1 MMADIK
7 KFLDQAGVGVLWSRI
22 ADELKDKQT
31 AIDAVKTQAETNAGK
46 ITTLEGKVDNLEKNA
61 YDDTEVRG
69 LISANST
76 NIATNTAAIATLNG
90 DANTEGSVSKKV
102 AEGIASVVAGA
113 DASFDTL
120 KEIADWIVNDTTG
133 AASMANKIKAL
144 EGLVGNTAVATQIA
158 NAIEAALKVDGVD
171 KYALASDLTALAGR
185 VATLEGAS
193 HTHDNKALLDTYT
206 QTEANLADAV
216 AKKHSHSN
224 KTILDGITDA
234 KITAWDSAESNAKT
248 YTDTEIAKI
257 QALTESEIDAAIASA
272 TSAT

>member
-1 MMADIK
+1 MADIK

-31 AIDAVKTQAETNAGK
+31 AIDAVKATAEANTGK
-46 ITTLEGKVDNLEKNA
+46 ITTLEGRVDNLEKNA

-69 LISANST
+69 LISTNST

-90 DANTEGSVSKKV
+90 DANVEGSVSKKV

-120 KEIADWIVNDTTG
+120 KEIADWITNDVTG
-133 AASMANKIKAL
+133 AASMANKISAL
-144 EGLVGNTAVATQIA
+144 ETLVGNTAVATQIA
-158 NAIEAALKVDGVD
+158 NAIETALKIDGVD

-185 VATLEGAS
+185 VATLEGNS

-206 QTEANLADAV
+206 QTEVDLADAV
-216 AKKHSHSN
+216 AKKHNHSN
-224 KTILDGITDA
+224 KSILDAITDA
-234 KITAWDSAESNAKT
+234 KVAAWDTAESNANT

-257 QALTESEIDAAIASA
+257 QALTESEIDAAIAQA
-272 TSAT
+272 TSTT

>member
-1 MMADIK
+1 MADIK
-7 KFLDQAGVGVLWSRI
+7 KFLDQAGVSVLWSRI
-22 ADELKDKQT
+22 SDELEAKQT
-31 AIDAVKTQAETNAGK
+31 AIDTVKTQSDTNKSDIATMKGQ
-46 ITTLEGKVDNLEKNA
+46 IAALEENA

-69 LISANST
+69 LIS
-76 NIATNTAAIATLNG
+76 TNTSNITTNANAIATLNG

-120 KEIADWIVNDTTG
+120 KEIADWILNDTTG
-133 AASMANKIKAL
+133 AASMANKISAL

-171 KYALASDLTALAGR
+171 KYALASDLTTLAGR
-185 VATLEGAS
+185 VSTLEGTA
-193 HTHDNKALLDTYT
+193 HTHANKALLDTYT
-206 QTEANLADAV
+206 QTEADLADAV
-216 AKKHSHSN
+216 AKKHNHAN
-224 KTILDGITDA
+224 KAILDAITDV
-234 KITAWDSAESNAKT
+234 KVSAWDNAESNANT

>member
-1 MMADIK
+1 MADIK
-7 KFLDQAGVGVLWSRI
+7 KFLDQAGVSTLWSRI
-22 ADELKDKQT
+22 TTELENK
-31 AIDAVKTQAETNAGK
+31 
-46 ITTLEGKVDNLEKNA
+46 A
-61 YDDTEVRG
+61 YNDSELRG
-69 LISANST
+69 LIKANT
-76 NIATNTAAIATLNG
+76 DAITILNG
-90 DANTEGSVSKKV
+90 DGAVEGSVTKKV

-144 EGLVGNTAVATQIA
+144 ETLVGDTAVATQIA
-158 NAIEAALKVDGVD
+158 NAIEAALKIDGVD
-171 KYALASDLTALAGR
+171 KYALASELTALAEK

-206 QTEANLADAV
+206 QTETDLADAV
-216 AKKHSHSN
+216 AKKHDHVN
-224 KTILDGITDA
+224 KSILDTITDVKVA
-234 KITAWDSAESNAKT
+234 AWDAAESNANS

-257 QALTESEIDAAIASA
+257 QALTESEIDAAIAQA

>member
-1 MMADIK
+1 MADIR
-7 KFLDQAGVGVLWSRI
+7 KFLDQAGVSTLWSRI
-22 ADELKDKQT
+22 SDELEAKQT
-31 AIDAVKTQAETNAGK
+31 AINEVKAQSDTNK
-46 ITTLEGKVDNLEKNA
+46 SDITTMKGQIAALEAGT
-61 YDDTEVRG
+61 YDDTEVRN
-69 LISANST
+69 LISANT
-76 NIATNTAAIATLNG
+76 DNITANANAITVLNG
-90 DANTEGSVSKKV
+90 DAATEGSVSKKV

-133 AASMANKIKAL
+133 AASMANKISAL
-144 EGLVGNTAVATQIA
+144 ETLVGNTAVATQIA

-206 QTEANLADAV
+206 QTEADLADAV
-216 AKKHSHSN
+216 AKKHNHAN
-224 KTILDGITDA
+224 KSILDAITDTKVA
-234 KITAWDSAESNAKT
+234 AWDTAESNANT

>member
-1 MMADIK
+1 MADIK
-7 KFLDQAGVGVLWSRI
+7 KFLDQAGVSTLWSRI
-22 ADELKDKQT
+22 TTELESK
-31 AIDAVKTQAETNAGK
+31 
-46 ITTLEGKVDNLEKNA
+46 A
-61 YDDTEVRG
+61 YNDSELRG
-69 LISANST
+69 LIKANT
-76 NIATNTAAIATLNG
+76 DAITILNG
-90 DANTEGSVSKKV
+90 DGAVEGSVTKKV

-120 KEIADWIVNDTTG
+120 KEIADWILNDTTG

-158 NAIEAALKVDGVD
+158 NAIEAALKIDGVD
-171 KYALASDLTALAGR
+171 KYALAADLTALAGQ

-206 QTEANLADAV
+206 QTETDLADAV
-216 AKKHSHSN
+216 AKKHDHVN
-224 KTILDGITDA
+224 KSILDAITDVKVA
-234 KITAWDSAESNAKT
+234 AWDAAESNANS

-257 QALTESEIDAAIASA
+257 QALTESEIDAAIAGA

>member
-1 MMADIK
+1 MADIK
-7 KFLDQAGVGVLWSRI
+7 KFLDQAGVSVLWSRI
-22 ADELKDKQT
+22 ADELENKQT
-31 AIDAVKTQAETNAGK
+31 AIDAVKTKAETNAEK
-46 ITTLEGKVDNLEKNA
+46 ITTLEGKVGTLEKNQ

-69 LISANST
+69 LISTNSG

-102 AEGIASVVAGA
+102 AEGIASIVAGA

-133 AASMANKIKAL
+133 AASMANKISAL
-144 EGLVGNTAVATQIA
+144 ETLVGNTAVATQIA
-158 NAIEAALKVDGVD
+158 NAIETALKVDGVD
-171 KYALASDLTALAGR
+171 KYALASDLTALVGR

-206 QTEANLADAV
+206 QTEADLADAV
-216 AKKHSHSN
+216 AKKHNHAN
-224 KTILDGITDA
+224 KTILDTITDV
-234 KITAWDSAESNAKT
+234 KVTAWDAAESNANT

-257 QALTESEIDAAIASA
+257 QALTKSEIDAAIAEA

>member
-1 MMADIK
+1 MADIK

-31 AIDAVKTQAETNAGK
+31 AIDAVKATTETNAGK

-69 LISANST
+69 LISTNSA
-76 NIATNTAAIATLNG
+76 NIATNTAAITTLNG
-90 DANTEGSVSKKV
+90 DANVEGSVSKKV

-120 KEIADWIVNDTTG
+120 KEIADWIVNDVTG
-133 AASMANKIKAL
+133 AASMANKISAL
-144 EGLVGNTAVATQIA
+144 ETLVGNTAVATQIA
-158 NAIEAALKVDGVD
+158 NAIEAALKVEGVD

-185 VATLEGAS
+185 VVTLEGAS

-206 QTEANLADAV
+206 QTEVDLADAV
-216 AKKHSHSN
+216 AKKHNHTN
-224 KTILDGITDA
+224 KSILDAITDA
-234 KITAWDSAESNAKT
+234 KVAAWDSAESNANT

-257 QALTESEIDAAIASA
+257 QALTESEIDAAIAQA

>member
-1 MMADIK
+1 MADIK

-22 ADELKDKQT
+22 TDELKDKQT
-31 AIDAVKTQAETNAGK
+31 AIDAVKTTAEANTGR

-61 YDDTEVRG
+61 YDDTEFRG
-69 LISANST
+69 LISTNAT

-90 DANTEGSVSKKV
+90 DANTAGSVSKKV

-133 AASMANKIKAL
+133 AASMANKISAL
-144 EGLVGNTAVATQIA
+144 EALVGKTAVATQIA

-185 VATLEGAS
+185 VTTLEGAS

-206 QTEANLADAV
+206 QTEADLADAV
-216 AKKHSHSN
+216 AKKHSHAN

-234 KITAWDSAESNAKT
+234 KITAWDTAESNANT

-272 TSAT
+272 TSTT

>member
-1 MMADIK
+1 MADIR
-7 KFLDQAGVGVLWSRI
+7 KFLDQAGVSTLWSRI
-22 ADELKDKQT
+22 SDELEAKQT
-31 AIDAVKTQAETNAGK
+31 AINEIKTQSDTNK
-46 ITTLEGKVDNLEKNA
+46 TNISNLTTRVDTLESNQ
-61 YDDTEVRG
+61 YDDTEVRN
-69 LISANST
+69 LISANTSNITANT
-76 NIATNTAAIATLNG
+76 NAIATLNG
-90 DANTEGSVSKKV
+90 DAAIEGSVSKKV

-133 AASMANKIKAL
+133 AASMANKISAL
-144 EGLVGNTAVATQIA
+144 EILVGNTAVATQIA
-158 NAIEAALKVDGVD
+158 NAIETALKVDGVD

-206 QTEANLADAV
+206 QTEADLADAV
-216 AKKHSHSN
+216 AKKHSHAN
-224 KTILDGITDA
+224 KSILDAITDTKVA
-234 KITAWDSAESNAKT
+234 AWDAAESNANT

-272 TSAT
+272 TSST